1 MWHIHRETD
10 FTWWHESWQSHRSDN
25 THSMTQICTYSNR
38 LKHILM
44 PQGQEHSWPERI
56 THVTWEFIIQSAQ
69 SPAGTHTHT
78 HTHVDTQFCTH
89 DLIKED
95 DWSDHRCTQ
104 KKKSFSHHMY
114 HFLLASHASICS
126 CIVCINSFIAYH
138 KNDLKILTVDRKS
151 VV

>member
-1 MWHIHRETD
+1 
-10 FTWWHESWQSHRSDN
+10 
-25 THSMTQICTYSNR
+25 MTQICTYSNH

-56 THVTWEFIIQSAQ
+56 THVTMRVHHTKCTINCKHTRTHA
-69 SPAGTHTHT
+69 HTHT

-95 DWSDHRCTQ
+95 DWSDHPCTQ

-114 HFLLASHASICS
+114 HFVLASHASICS

-138 KNDLKILTVDRKS
+138 KNDLKILMVATEFPLSKS
-151 VV
+151 DHRIERYRTIKFA